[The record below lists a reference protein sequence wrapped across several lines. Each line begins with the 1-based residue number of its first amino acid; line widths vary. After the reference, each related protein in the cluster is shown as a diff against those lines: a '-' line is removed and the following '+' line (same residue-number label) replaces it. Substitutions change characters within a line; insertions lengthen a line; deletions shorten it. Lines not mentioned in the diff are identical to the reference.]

1 MKRISFTSW
10 ILVSLFAGAALGA
23 GFPGAA
29 VQLAPVSN
37 IFIILVK
44 SIIAPLL
51 FGILVTGVAG
61 AGLKAMGRIGWKSI
75 VYFEVVTGLALLVGL
90 AMANTVR
97 PGEGVG
103 LSASFAEAPAA
114 RSAPGIAFILE
125 NAVPTSI
132 FDSMARGDV
141 LQVVVFC
148 LLFGAACASIGERA
162 APVLRF
168 AAAVAEIMFRF
179 TAYVMYLAPAG
190 VFAATAVAVGSRQQA
205 VFAAFGKLVVT
216 LYAAEIVFVAV
227 VYGGVAL
234 LARVPLRKF
243 VRAVK
248 EPVLLAFSTCSS
260 AAALPLALEN
270 LERYGVPKH
279 VLGFV
284 MPIGFSFNLAGTTLY
299 LPLAVLFFAQVSGI
313 EMPLS
318 EQLLLLLAL
327 KLSTK
332 GVAVVPR
339 SSLVILAAA
348 LAMFHIPMEGL
359 ALILGVDAV
368 MDMVRTSVNLLGNC
382 LAGVVVAKWDREVL

>member
-1 MKRISFTSW
+1 MKRISFTGW
-10 ILVSLFAGAALGA
+10 ILVSLIAGAALGA
-23 GFPGAA
+23 RFPDVA
-29 VQLAPVSN
+29 VKLAPVSN

-61 AGLKAMGRIGWKSI
+61 TGLKAMGRIGWKSI
-75 VYFEVVTGLALLVGL
+75 VYFEIITGLALLVGL
-90 AMANTVR
+90 AMGNVVR

-103 LSASFAEAPAA
+103 MAAGEPAA
-114 RSAPGIAFILE
+114 PIVRTAPGIVSILE

-148 LLFGAACASIGERA
+148 LLFGAACASIGEKA
-162 APVLRF
+162 APVVRF
-168 AAAVAEIMFRF
+168 AGAMSEIMFRY

-190 VFAATAVAVGSRQQA
+190 VLAATAVAVGSRQQA
-205 VFAAFGKLVVT
+205 VLAAFGKLVVT
-216 LYAAEIVFVAV
+216 LYAAEIAFVAA

-234 LARVPLRKF
+234 LFRIPMRRFL
-243 VRAVK
+243 RAVR
-248 EPVLLAFSTCSS
+248 EPFLLAFSTCSS

-270 LERYGVPKH
+270 LERYPVPKH

-313 EMPLS
+313 AMPPG

-339 SSLVILAAA
+339 SSFVILAAA
-348 LAMFHIPMEGL
+348 LAMFHIPMDGL
-359 ALILGVDAV
+359 ALLLGVDAV
-368 MDMVRTSVNLLGNC
+368 MDMARTGVNLLGNC
-382 LAGVVVAKWDREVL
+382 LASVVVAKWDRRVL